1 MSGYA
6 EIERHALTQ
15 GTQARYVPAAPTPAR
30 NSLIS
35 ALKKAHQSLLQPP
48 PAVADFPDRLARWSP
63 NLRVNVDW
71 DSIENPDAETEATGS
86 STVPPVKEK
95 KVRRNKAKDAYVPR
109 RKRPNPGDIDE
120 PIVEEV
126 VEEEAE
132 EVKPVVEVL
141 KGDAGH
147 PFLSIGLIGQP
158 NVGKS
163 SLLNALLQRKVVR
176 ASRTPGKT
184 KSLQVN
190 LPLLVQGT
198 RTEPF
203 DSADYFLERQSEIG
217 RLVSGFFGSG
227 KSQLINHAHSPGLV
241 CPSFAGMERQVLSGI
256 LPIQNVEPVLYFISQ
271 RLPLENILKLN
282 HPDLDVKEE
291 DRFWTCD
298 DILNSFAE
306 LYNYKTAKAGRNDLY
321 RAGSVIL
328 RQMHNSAIPWAFR
341 PPSNSPTVPRP
352 KEGIFIPDF
361 KPKATSATSEAVK
374 RAMEEEEADSNTDD
388 EEEDE
393 EEQSGS
399 GSDEEE
405 EDDPAEAGMFS
416 AIRSAF
422 AGLEVQSGGSDEE
435 ESSAE
440 ESS

>member
-184 KSLQVN
+184 KSLQTIFWNDN
-190 LPLLVQGT
+190 L
-198 RTEPF
+198 
-203 DSADYFLERQSEIG
+203 
-217 RLVSGFFGSG
+217 RLVDC
-227 KSQLINHAHSPGLV
+227 PGLV